1 MMCVSWCIRLCFV
14 MNPNVCRDVSICVC
28 AMTHLH
34 VWNDVLI
41 YLSWRIHIVTWHTS
55 ESHGTHV
62 NASRQIMC
70 FVMYPYVCRNIS
82 TCVCAMTHLH
92 VWNDVLICVS
102 WCIHIVLWHTCES
115 HGTHVNVSRQIMY
128 PYVCRDVSIC
138 VPCLTCMC
146 AVKYPYVCRNAFT

>member
-1 MMCVSWCIRLCFV
+1 MCVCHDSLACVKWCIHMCVVMHSHSHMAHMWGTWHTCECVPPNNVSMCVSWCIRLCFV
-14 MNPNVCRDVSICVC
+14 MC
-28 AMTHLH
+28 
-34 VWNDVLI
+34 
-41 YLSWRIHIVTWHTS
+41 
-55 ESHGTHV
+55 
-62 NASRQIMC
+62 
-70 FVMYPYVCRNIS
+70 PYVCRNVSI
-82 TCVCAMTHLH
+82 CVCAMTHLH

-138 VPCLTCMC
+138 VPWLTCMC